1 MSGKAKGKPH
11 KGPATSFKKNKKQK
25 RMMFRKRKEVHT
37 LQNDCAAW
45 NVDGSS
51 TCKILFSSWISFWE
65 SKTGTSRG
73 ICSFSS
79 CNKTAE
85 IGGHVW
91 LKRKG
96 PHIAPICSGCNYHK
110 NVKRMQSSD
119 GQHSFI
125 KKGTTVV
132 KVEFT
137 EDMKNAVR
145 RIAVNDKDMD
155 DIDDE
160 STNEESDESRDEESD
175 ESDISWVADSLLKA
189 LRAIDKEEW
198 SQRRFQDDP
207 VFIVEW

>member
-1 MSGKAKGKPH
+1 
-11 KGPATSFKKNKKQK
+11 
-25 RMMFRKRKEVHT
+25 MFRKRKEVHT

-175 ESDISWVADSLLKA
+175 ESDISWVADSLFESPSSH
-189 LRAIDKEEW
+189 R
-198 SQRRFQDDP
+198 QRGMVSTAFSRRSCVYCGVDISDRP
-207 VFIVEW
+207 VTHDRCLSCFRTKHYL